1 MCRPYLDQGPAEWYR
16 MREFVVS
23 LVDNMEVGEDK
34 TRVAV
39 VLFSQESK
47 VVFKLNRYSS
57 KYQVIEAINQLQF
70 EQVGNGTPRIQA
82 RA

>member
-1 MCRPYLDQGPAEWYR
+1 
-16 MREFVVS
+16 
-23 LVDNMEVGEDK
+23 MEVGEDK